1 MCTWFYVEQGTID
14 EMLSSARCKEDE
26 LEGDPLGEAAAT
38 IEKALGE
45 VIEDVAK
52 RFIRLR

>member
-1 MCTWFYVEQGTID
+1 
-14 EMLSSARCKEDE
+14 MLSSARCKEDE